1 MYFPIADV
9 TISPILLMGVGFLVG
24 ILGGF
29 FGVGGGFLAG
39 PMMFWAGVPMNFVIG
54 TDLAHMTGKSIVAT
68 HRHRTLGHVDMK
80 LGMYMVMGTIVGVEI
95 GARFIEALQ
104 DTGAIDITIGVTYIV
119 ILVCISIFTGW
130 ESIRAIQMVRTDQI
144 DVQDAV
150 GFKGLSKR
158 IRAVNIPPMVSF
170 PVSGIES
177 ISIWMVLGVGFF
189 TGIAG
194 WQPGCWWGF
203 YQDADAYLC
212 FRHSNPCR
220 CRNRLVRNYI
230 LFRFWHNYPCLKRKR
245 GYINGVGYAYRGSNR
260 GPDRRNGN
268 PILRWSPHSFGF
280 FFPPYDRSSFSRYP
294 SIGHWNDELRRIT
307 RSYEDI
313 NLSGE

>member
-9 TISPILLMGVGFLVG
+9 TVSPILLISVGFIVG

-39 PMMFWAGVPMNFVIG
+39 PMMFWTGVPMNFVIG
-54 TDLAHMTGKSIVAT
+54 TDLAHMTGKSIVAAR
-68 HRHRTLGHVDMK
+68 RHRALGHVDFK
-80 LGMYMVMGTIVGVEI
+80 LGMYMVLGTIAGVEI
-95 GARFIEALQ
+95 GAQIIEALQ
-104 DTGAIDITIGVTYIV
+104 DTGAIDITIGITYIV

-177 ISIWMVLGVGFF
+177 ISIWMVLGVGFL
-189 TGIAG
+189 TGILSG
-194 WQPGCWWGF
+194 S
-203 YQDADAYLC
+203 L
-212 FRHSNPCR
+212 
-220 CRNRLVRNYI
+220 
-230 LFRFWHNYPCLKRKR
+230 
-245 GYINGVGYAYRGSNR
+245 GVGGGFIRMPMMVYVLGIPTHVAVGTDLFEIVFSSGYGTITHALKGNVDILMALVMQTGAAIGAQIGATATRFFAGPRIRLAFSFLPMIGAVLVVIRLLGS
-260 GPDRRNGN
+260 GM
-268 PILRWSPHSFGF
+268 LH
-280 FFPPYDRSSFSRYP
+280 
-294 SIGHWNDELRRIT
+294 
-307 RSYEDI
+307 
-313 NLSGE
+313 

>member
-39 PMMFWAGVPMNFVIG
+39 PMMFWTGVPMNFVIG
-54 TDLAHMTGKSIVAT
+54 TDLAHMTGKSIVAAR
-68 HRHRTLGHVDMK
+68 RHRALGHVDLK
-80 LGMYMVMGTIVGVEI
+80 LGMYMVMGTIIGVEI
-95 GARFIEALQ
+95 GARIIEALQ

-189 TGIAG
+189 TGILAG
-194 WQPGCWWGF
+194 S
-203 YQDADAYLC
+203 L
-212 FRHSNPCR
+212 
-220 CRNRLVRNYI
+220 
-230 LFRFWHNYPCLKRKR
+230 
-245 GYINGVGYAYRGSNR
+245 GVGGGFIRMPMLIYVLGIPTHIAVGTDLFEIIFSSAFGTITHALKGNVDILMALVMHTGAAIGAQIGATATRFFA
-260 GPDRRNGN
+260 GPRIR
-268 PILRWSPHSFGF
+268 LAFSFL
-280 FFPPYDRSSFSRYP
+280 PM
-294 SIGHWNDELRRIT
+294 IGAVLVAIRLLGIGTMH
-307 RSYEDI
+307 
-313 NLSGE
+313 